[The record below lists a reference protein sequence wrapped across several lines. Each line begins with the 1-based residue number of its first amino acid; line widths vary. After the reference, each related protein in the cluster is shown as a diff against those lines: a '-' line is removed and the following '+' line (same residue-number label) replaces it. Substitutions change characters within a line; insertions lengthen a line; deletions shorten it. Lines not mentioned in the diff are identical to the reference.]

1 MLIFSWNIHGTLP
14 IRGQNIIETQQC
26 LNIYNHIII
35 TIIAIRGGSRIFQTG
50 GGGVI
55 FFLFFHAVPGP
66 RQHFFLYTKLPLSL
80 VHSVGKLFLLNR
92 SFKQRKQI
100 NRNKL
105 PPGMCREKFHGSA
118 YRKQITWRLRKQ
130 WILSL
135 RQAYSTDERGFFCF
149 YARVGIFH
157 VTARLQGTETQ

>member
-1 MLIFSWNIHGTLP
+1 M
-14 IRGQNIIETQQC
+14 
-26 LNIYNHIII
+26 
-35 TIIAIRGGSRIFQTG
+35 
-50 GGGVI
+50 I

-105 PPGMCREKFHGSA
+105 PPGMCRVNVMALLGAYGSSEFRA
-118 YRKQITWRLRKQ
+118 YVKRIPRISRDSYL
-130 WILSL
+130 
-135 RQAYSTDERGFFCF
+135 FFLLGGR
-149 YARVGIFH
+149 YASVGILH
-157 VTARLQGTETQ
+157 VTARLQGTHTQ